1 VSLTRRIASHIDDPT
16 AKRRYV
22 RELFAG
28 VARRYDLMNDVMSLG
43 RHRAWKRR
51 VLEIA
56 EIGPGQRVL
65 DLAAGTGD
73 LARSAREA
81 GGGSLEVVA
90 TDLTPEMLRVGVQRP
105 GAAIRGWVVGD
116 AEALP
121 YPDACFDR
129 VLVGYGLRN
138 FADLEACLAE
148 ILRCLRPGGRLVTLD
163 FGQPRNRVLRRGYLS
178 YLDISTRVL
187 GWAIQRNAEAY
198 AYIPESLRRFPGQRG
213 VQRLMEACGYEACG
227 SRDLFLGMMG
237 VNYGDR
243 PRS

>member
-1 VSLTRRIASHIDDPT
+1 VSLTRRIAAQIDDPT
-16 AKRRYV
+16 TKRRYV
-22 RELFAG
+22 RGLLAG
-28 VARRYDLMNDVMSLG
+28 IAGRYDLMNDVMSLG

-56 EIGPGQRVL
+56 ELGHGQRVL

-73 LARSAREA
+73 LARRAQEA
-81 GGGSLEVVA
+81 GGESLEVVA
-90 TDLTPEMLRVGVQRP
+90 TDLTPEMLRVGVRRP
-105 GAAIRGWVVGD
+105 GTQIRGWVVGD

-121 YPDACFDR
+121 YPDASFDR

-148 ILRCLRPGGRLVTLD
+148 ILRCLTPGGRLVTLD
-163 FGQPRNRVLRRGYLS
+163 FGQPRNAVLRRGYLS
-178 YLDISTRVL
+178 YLDVSTRVL
-187 GWAIQRNAEAY
+187 GWAIQHDAESY
-198 AYIPESLRRFPGQRG
+198 AYIAESLRRFPGQRG
-213 VQRLMEACGYEACG
+213 VRRLMEACGYEACG
-227 SRDLFLGMMG
+227 SLDLLMGMMG